1 MTCSICNQ
9 GGHNASSC
17 PQNPDNSV
25 RDRAMV
31 IRFDN
36 LTKKEEKKLTGQLIK
51 DKEKIAPD
59 ARGTIVK
66 GQQKQLPSQTPKE
79 LKSGED

>member
-1 MTCSICNQ
+1 
-9 GGHNASSC
+9 
-17 PQNPDNSV
+17 
-25 RDRAMV
+25 MV
-31 IRFDN
+31 IHFDN